1 MKRITLFI
9 MLVAVLAMVA
19 GAETKK
25 KTIKS
30 MAKQQQEQQQ
40 QQADSGPMTDYD
52 WAVEACYHER
62 FDEAL
67 TYINKYL
74 KQNPND
80 PFGLTCLA
88 AIQCQ
93 TNRNA
98 EAEKTIAKA
107 RNCAVNESDPD
118 LLNWLY
124 YTQST
129 IALHQ
134 QDTVRCIEALNKAV
148 EAMPGD
154 VDCYMRLGNIYKKQK
169 EYDLAMVNYGL
180 AVQYDRKNVEG
191 YLGLGT
197 VAGSLANLG
206 DHDKRADAIKAFT
219 MAIKFDPELAE
230 CYALRAVEYYN
241 DEEYDKAMD
250 DIITALELERD
261 NARALWVL
269 EYIKY
274 YSFKNAEKAL
284 KAKAKK
290 SNDNWWLDLLKVED
304 E

>member
-1 MKRITLFI
+1 MKRISLFI
-9 MLVAVLAMVA
+9 MLVAVLAMAA
-19 GAETKK
+19 GAQIKK

-30 MAKQQQEQQQ
+30 MAKLEQEQQQ
-40 QQADSGPMTDYD
+40 QQVATGPMTDYD
-52 WAVEACYHER
+52 WALEACYHER

-74 KQNPND
+74 KNNPND

-93 TNRNA
+93 TNRDA
-98 EAEKTIAKA
+98 EADKTIAKA
-107 RNCAVNESDPD
+107 RKCAVNESDPE

-134 QDTVRCIEALNKAV
+134 QDTVRAIEALNQAV

-154 VDCYMRLGNIYKKQK
+154 VDCYMRLGNIYKKQR

-180 AVQYDRKNVEG
+180 AVQYDRNQVEG
-191 YLGLGT
+191 YMGLGT
-197 VAGSLANLG
+197 VAGSLK
-206 DHDKRADAIKAFT
+206 KREDAIKAFT
-219 MAIKFDPELAE
+219 MAIKLQPDFAE
-230 CYALRAVEYYN
+230 CYALRAVEYFN
-241 DEEYDKAMD
+241 DQEYAKAMD
-250 DIITALELERD
+250 DIITALDLERD
-261 NARALWVL
+261 NARAQWVL
-269 EYIKY
+269 EYVKY
-274 YSFKNAEKAL
+274 YSFKDAEKAL

-290 SNDNWWLDLLKVED
+290 SNDNWWLELLKVED

>member
-1 MKRITLFI
+1 
-9 MLVAVLAMVA
+9 MLVAVLATVA

-30 MAKQQQEQQQ
+30 MTKAQQQ
-40 QQADSGPMTDYD
+40 QQQQQQVDEGPMTDYD
-52 WAVEACYHER
+52 WAIEACYHER

-67 TYINKYL
+67 TYINRYL

-80 PFGLTCLA
+80 PYGLTCLA

-93 TNRNA
+93 TNRDA
-98 EAEKTIAKA
+98 DALKSIEKA
-107 RNCAVNESDPD
+107 RKYATTDGDPEM
-118 LLNWLY
+118 LNWMY

-129 IALHQ
+129 IYLHQ
-134 QDTVRCIEALNKAV
+134 RDTVRAIDALNNAV
-148 EAMPGD
+148 KYDPTD
-154 VDCYMRLGNIYKKQK
+154 VECYMRLGNIYKKQQ
-169 EYDLAMVNYGL
+169 EYDMAMVNYGL
-180 AVQYDRKNVEG
+180 AVQYDRNNVEG

-197 VAGSLANLG
+197 VAGSLANQG
-206 DHDKRADAIKAFT
+206 DYDKRDDAIKAFT
-219 MAIKFDPELAE
+219 MAIKLDPEFAE

-261 NARALWVL
+261 NPRALWVL

-274 YSFKNAEKAL
+274 YAFDSAKKAL
-284 KAKAKK
+284 KNKAKASK
-290 SNDNWWLDLLKVED
+290 DDWWLDLLKVED

>member
-30 MAKQQQEQQQ
+30 MAKKQQEQQQ
-40 QQADSGPMTDYD
+40 QVASTETTDYD
-52 WAVEACYHER
+52 WAIEACYHER

-67 TYINKYL
+67 TYINKHL
-74 KQNPND
+74 KKNPND
-80 PFGLTCLA
+80 PYGLTCLA

-93 TNRNA
+93 TGKDA

-107 RNCAVNESDPD
+107 SKYAVNEGDPEM
-118 LLNWLY
+118 LNWMY

-129 IALHQ
+129 IYLHQ
-134 QDTVRCIEALNKAV
+134 QDTVRAIDALNKAV

-154 VDCYMRLGNIYKKQK
+154 VDCYMRLGNIYKKQQ

-180 AVQYDRKNVEG
+180 AVQYDRKQVEG

-197 VAGSLANLG
+197 VASSLANKG
-206 DHDKRADAIKAFT
+206 DLDKRDDAIKAFT
-219 MAIKFDPELAE
+219 MALQLDPEFAE
-230 CYALRAVEYYN
+230 CYALRAVEYFN
-241 DEEYDKAMD
+241 DEEYDKSMD
-250 DIITALELERD
+250 DIIAALDIERN
-261 NARALWVL
+261 NARALWAL
-269 EYIKY
+269 EYVKFY
-274 YSFKNAEKAL
+274 AHEYAEKAL
-284 KAKAKK
+284 RNKAKK
-290 SNDNWWLDLLKVED
+290 SNDNWWLELLKEK
-304 E
+304 